1 MSIPTFESTSY
12 IPENEVIHIPE
23 QFPIN
28 HRSLAEWTQFIA
40 NTPLLA
46 AILDLPKPKSVANLT
61 QTDSDDITDVS
72 EDDSDD
78 EQRQEEVDL
87 EMLDSVPANI
97 IDSANHYQTA
107 MEEIHHKNIIDDV
120 SRYVYLLY
128 DSFLIVGSYC

>member
-1 MSIPTFESTSY
+1 MILRMSRKMI
-12 IPENEVIHIPE
+12 
-23 QFPIN
+23 
-28 HRSLAEWTQFIA
+28 
-40 NTPLLA
+40 
-46 AILDLPKPKSVANLT
+46 
-61 QTDSDDITDVS
+61 
-72 EDDSDD
+72 SDD

-107 MEEIHHKNIIDDV
+107 MEEIHRKNIIDDV